1 MSTPGIANCING
13 TRFYVVL
20 LVGKY
25 HAFFILFIQLAY
37 ATYPIR
43 VNKAVRLLEIAAPIM
58 PILKCEMKSQ
68 QLRKWIGIIVV

>member
-1 MSTPGIANCING
+1 MSTPGIANYING
-13 TRFYVVL
+13 IRFYVVL

-25 HAFFILFIQLAY
+25 HAFFILFIQLAH
-37 ATYPIR
+37 AIYPIR
-43 VNKAVRLLEIAAPIM
+43 VSIAVKLLEIAAPII